1 LYTIEN
7 INDIYFKSSNFITNR
22 NKLYRSKPRESLNF
36 PYANSRISGASRLEE
51 SIHYERKT
59 GRGFARAHR
68 CAIFRTAEWK
78 NERTQRVRILV
89 SRAVES
95 PRPRVC
101 FIIIIIIIIITVT
114 RVYLYCVEKKWA
126 GVCNVILHK
135 QDQLIF
141 MRTGWVREWAS
152 ESALYRE

>member
-1 LYTIEN
+1 VLLHTIQN

-59 GRGFARAHR
+59 GRGFARTHVLFLER
-68 CAIFRTAEWK
+68 Q
-78 NERTQRVRILV
+78 NERMSERASERASERVQRVRILV

-101 FIIIIIIIIITVT
+101 FIIIIITVT

-141 MRTGWVREWAS
+141 MRTG
-152 ESALYRE
+152 